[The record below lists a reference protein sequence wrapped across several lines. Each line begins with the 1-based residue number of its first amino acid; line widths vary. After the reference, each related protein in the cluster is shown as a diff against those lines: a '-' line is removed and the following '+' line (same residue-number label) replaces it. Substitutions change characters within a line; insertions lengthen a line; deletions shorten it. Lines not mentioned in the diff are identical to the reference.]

1 MGKTKTKDMS
11 AKPDKNE
18 EKKKKKTK
26 DKKETKTPGLG
37 GGERVVAVSGGPV
50 PEEEKKEKKEKD
62 KKLPPQL
69 RKTKRG
75 KKYKDA
81 RKKIDSQKTYKPK
94 KAIDLVKDASYSSFD
109 GTIELHVTCKKE
121 GHSAKVT
128 LPHSTG
134 QDKKVE
140 FADEDT
146 IKKLKEGNVDF
157 DVLLATKDMM
167 PKLVPFAKTLGPKGL
182 MPNPKNGT
190 LVKDKKE
197 ADKFNANTL
206 LLKTDKAVPVIHAS
220 IGKVSMDTKK
230 INENLSAVIDAIGKR
245 NIEKAHV
252 AATMSPSA
260 KLEL

>member
-11 AKPDKNE
+11 AKSDKNE
-18 EKKKKKTK
+18 EKKKA
-26 DKKETKTPGLG
+26 KTPGLG
-37 GGERVVAVSGGPV
+37 GGERVVAVSGEPA
-50 PEEEKKEKKEKD
+50 PEKEEKEVKKKD

-69 RKTKRG
+69 RKTGRG
-75 KKYKDA
+75 KKYKEA
-81 RKKIDSQKTYKPK
+81 KKKIDSQKTYKPK
-94 KAIDLVKDASYSSFD
+94 KAIGLVKETSYSSFD

-121 GHSAKVT
+121 GHSAQVT

-134 QDKKVE
+134 QEKKVE

-146 IKKLKEGNVDF
+146 IKKLKEGKIDF
-157 DVLLATKDMM
+157 DVLLSTKDMM
-167 PKLVPFAKTLGPKGL
+167 PKLVPFAKLLGPRGL
-182 MPNPKNGT
+182 MPNPKSGT

-197 ADKFNANTL
+197 ADKFNPSTL
-206 LLKTDKAVPVIHAS
+206 LLKTDKGVPVIHAS

-230 INENLSAVIDAIGKR
+230 VEENLDAVIDAIGKR